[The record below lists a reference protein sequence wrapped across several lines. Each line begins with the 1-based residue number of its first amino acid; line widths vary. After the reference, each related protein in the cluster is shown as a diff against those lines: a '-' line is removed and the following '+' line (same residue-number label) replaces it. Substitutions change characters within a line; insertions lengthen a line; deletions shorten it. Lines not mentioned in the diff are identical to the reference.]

1 MKLKKPKFWDYK
13 EPHIYSYLLLPFS
26 IILKLISKINLKSKP
41 KSTNPMI
48 KTICVGNIY
57 VGGTGKTSLAI
68 KIKEILEKQNIR
80 VCFIKKFYSN
90 QIDEQKLLNKN
101 GQLFT
106 SKKRI
111 TALDEAILQGYQVAI
126 FDDGLQDASIKYDLE
141 IVCFNNLNWI
151 GNGLT
156 LPSGPL
162 REDINNL
169 KLYNNLFLNGNEEP
183 LIEIKNKIRKIN
195 PKIDINQGKYVPL
208 NIENFN
214 KEDSYLVFSGIGN
227 HKTFINMLKNSD
239 FKIIDDLEYPD
250 HYQYSIKD
258 FYEIINK
265 AKKYNAKIITT
276 EKDYLR
282 LDSFDK
288 TEILFI
294 KSALEILDEK
304 KLTQTL
310 IGLNEKN

>member
-169 KLYNNLFLNGNEEP
+169 KFYNNLFLNGNEEP
-183 LIEIKNKIRKIN
+183 LNEIKNQIKKIN

-276 EKDYLR
+276 EKDYSR

-310 IGLNEKN
+310 IALNEKN